1 VQGAAARAATL
12 LGPLIGQ
19 GSPRGPVLHG
29 TRLLL
34 RQPARADWRGW
45 AEARHASRHF
55 LAPWEPAWPYDA
67 LTRKAFRRR
76 LRQQHAEWRSGQGIT
91 FFVFDKRGAA
101 TDGAGATPLGGISVT
116 NLRRG
121 VAQSASLGY
130 WVAERHA
137 RQGVMTE
144 ALLLVLDFLYG
155 DLALHRVEAAT
166 LPHNAASRRLLE
178 KIGFREEGRG
188 RGYLRIA
195 GQWQDHVLYALL
207 AEDPRG
213 RDAAAWHRQ
222 PVAPL
227 ERRALSQ
234 S

>member
-1 VQGAAARAATL
+1 MPFAF
-12 LGPLIGQ
+12 LIGD
-19 GSPRGPVLHG
+19 GPPRGPILQG
-29 TRLLL
+29 ERLLL
-34 RQPARADWRGW
+34 RQPAARDWRGW
-45 AEARHASRHF
+45 AEVRHASRHF

-67 LTRKAFRRR
+67 LTKKAYRRR
-76 LRQQHAEWRSGQGIT
+76 LRQQHAEWRGGQGIT
-91 FFVFDKRGAA
+91 FFVFDKRSAA
-101 TDGAGATPLGGISVT
+101 LSGTGLAPMGGISVT

-144 ALLLVLDFLYG
+144 ALLLVLDFLFV
-155 DLALHRVEAAT
+155 DMALHRVEAAT
-166 LPHNAASRRLLE
+166 LPHNTASRRLLE

-195 GQWQDHVLYALL
+195 GQWQDHTLYGLL

-213 RDAAAWHRQ
+213 RAAPGWEIARIGDVQQHT
-222 PVAPL
+222 A
-227 ERRALSQ
+227 AK
-234 S
+234 